1 MRISLNKLKEIEK
14 WYGSDN
20 FEIGAG
26 GDIMDGRGDHKYL
39 NEYITLRFGYWFEIN
54 TKELEEVIG
63 KKVEVDMEVYDDD
76 CGWKY
81 SYKII

>member
-1 MRISLNKLKEIEK
+1 MRISLKKLKQIEK

-39 NEYITLRFGYWFEIN
+39 DEYITLRFGYWSEIDN
-54 TKELEEVIG
+54 KELSKVIG
-63 KKVEVDMEVYDDD
+63 KTVELDMEVEDDE
-76 CGWKY
+76 CGWQY
-81 SYKII
+81 SYKLI